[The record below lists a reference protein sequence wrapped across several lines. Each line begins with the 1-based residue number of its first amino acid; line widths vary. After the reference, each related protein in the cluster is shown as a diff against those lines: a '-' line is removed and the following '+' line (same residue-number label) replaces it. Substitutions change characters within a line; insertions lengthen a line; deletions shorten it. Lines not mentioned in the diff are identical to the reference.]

1 MTLSA
6 APAPM
11 VRPRRFPLLRALLRQ
26 PTAAVTIAFL
36 ALVIIA
42 SIFARQLAPYAPDAF
57 NLPARLSGPTAR
69 HLLGAD
75 ELGRDI
81 LSRLL
86 YGGTKALVGILEAVS
101 TAVLIAVPI
110 GILAG
115 YVGGAFDR
123 AVSFVTDLVLAI
135 PAIILVLVVLTV
147 FPANLHAAM
156 IALGV
161 LVAPG
166 FARIIRGVTLPLK
179 EADFVAAARV
189 AGVSEATIMVRH
201 VLPGVIRTAIVQTSF
216 VAANAL
222 LFAVTLGFLGLTATP
237 GEAEWGQIVA
247 AAAQQISTQPWL
259 LVPSGG
265 LIALMAL
272 ALMLLGNALRD
283 ASADVG
289 SAAEVSRPVKTGPE
303 STATGIGHPVTP
315 LAPEHRA
322 ETPRL
327 PNPEALLSV
336 RDLSVVFESRGQ
348 DTLIVDRVSFD
359 VKAGETV
366 GLVGESGAGK
376 SVTALAVLRLLARNG
391 RIRGGQVVFEGRDIA
406 ALDERTFNPLRGS
419 ALGLIS
425 QEPLS
430 SLDPAFTIGSQLGE
444 LVQIHD
450 RVTGTKNRERCLEL
464 LRQVQ
469 MRQPERVLQSYPH
482 ELSGGMAQRVA
493 IAMALA
499 GRPRLLIADEPT
511 TALDVTVQKEI
522 LGLLRQLQRETGMS
536 VLIVTHNLG
545 VVADICDRVIVLYAG
560 QVFEDAGVYELFDQP
575 LNPYTLGLLGANPA
589 HARPGQPLTVIP
601 GRVPPPGS
609 WPAHCRFASRCA
621 FAAPECHA
629 GPVPL
634 IEPADAHFSRCV
646 RIDGLFLNPRSHQNH
661 PSPTGLS
668 QQEVL

>member
-1 MTLSA
+1 MTHLA
-6 APAPM
+6 APPLI
-11 VRPRRFPLLRALLRQ
+11 RPRRFPLLRALLRQ
-26 PTAAVTIAFL
+26 PTAVVALAFL
-36 ALVIIA
+36 TLIVLA
-42 SIFARQLAPYAPDAF
+42 SLFARQLAPYTPDAF
-57 NLPARLSGPTAR
+57 DLPARLSGPTAR

-86 YGGTKALVGILEAVS
+86 YGGTKALLGILEAVL
-101 TAVLIAVPI
+101 TAVLVAVPV

-115 YVGGAFDR
+115 YLGGALDR

-147 FPANLHAAM
+147 FPNNLNAAM
-156 IALGV
+156 IALGL

-179 EADFVAAARV
+179 EADFVAAARI
-189 AGVSEATIMVRH
+189 AGVSEGTIMARH
-201 VLPGVIRTAIVQTSF
+201 ILPGVTRTAIVQASF

-222 LFAVTLGFLGLTATP
+222 LFAVALGFLGLTASP

-283 ASADVG
+283 ATADVG
-289 SAAEVSRPVKTGPE
+289 SAAEVARPARGTTG
-303 STATGIGHPVTP
+303 STPNET
-315 LAPEHRA
+315 RA
-322 ETPRL
+322 RTAASSPAR
-327 PNPEALLSV
+327 PADPAALLSV
-336 RDLSVVFESRGQ
+336 RDLSVVFEQRGQ
-348 DTLIVDRVSFD
+348 ETLIVDHVSFD
-359 VKAGETV
+359 VHPGETV

-376 SVTALAVLRLLARNG
+376 SVTALAVLRLLASGG
-391 RIRGGQVVFEGRDIA
+391 RIRGGQVWFEGQDITG
-406 ALDERTFNPLRGS
+406 LDDRAFDRLRGR

-430 SLDPAFTIGSQLGE
+430 SLDPAFTVGSQLGE
-444 LVQIHD
+444 LVGLHD
-450 RVTGTKNRERCLEL
+450 RVSGTRNRERCLEL

-469 MRQPERVLQSYPH
+469 IRQPERVLSSFPH

-493 IAMALA
+493 MAMALS

-522 LGLLRQLQRETGMS
+522 LGLLRQLQEGTGMS

-545 VVADICDRVIVLYAG
+545 VVADLCDRVLVLYAG
-560 QVFEDAGVYELFDQP
+560 QVFEDAAVDELFDRP

-589 HARPGQPLTVIP
+589 HAQPGEPLTVIP

-609 WPAHCRFASRCA
+609 WPTHCRFAARCA
-621 FAAPECHA
+621 FAAPECTA

-634 IEPADAHFSRCV
+634 LQPVNQHFSRCV
-646 RIDGLFLNPRSHQNH
+646 RIDEVFPTAAPGRAPHATATTPAAGHQEA
-661 PSPTGLS
+661 S
-668 QQEVL
+668 

>member
-1 MTLSA
+1 M
-6 APAPM
+6 
-11 VRPRRFPLLRALLRQ
+11 LRALLRQ
-26 PTAAVTIAFL
+26 PAAVVTLAFL
-36 ALVIIA
+36 ALIILA
-42 SIFARQLAPYAPDAF
+42 SLFARQLAPYTPDDF
-57 NLPARLSGPTAR
+57 DLPARLSGPTAR

-75 ELGRDI
+75 ELGRDM

-86 YGGTKALVGILEAVS
+86 YGGTKALVGIIEAVL

-123 AVSFVTDLVLAI
+123 AVSFVTDLILAI

-166 FARIIRGVTLPLK
+166 FARIIRGITLPLK

-189 AGVSEATIMVRH
+189 AGVSEGTIMVRH
-201 VLPGVIRTAIVQTSF
+201 ILPGVTRTAIVQASF

-222 LFAVTLGFLGLTATP
+222 LFAVALGFLGLTATP

-283 ASADVG
+283 ATADIG
-289 SAAEVSRPVKTGPE
+289 GDAAPARPATDASITLATDTVEPARPIQPE
-303 STATGIGHPVTP
+303 T
-315 LAPEHRA
+315 
-322 ETPRL
+322 
-327 PNPEALLSV
+327 LLSV
-336 RDLSVVFESRGQ
+336 RDLTVVFGGRGA
-348 DTLIVDRVSFD
+348 DTVIVDRVSFD
-359 VKAGETV
+359 VHAGETV

-376 SVTALAVLRLLARNG
+376 SVTALAVLRLLARDG
-391 RIRGGQVVFEGRDIA
+391 RITGGQVVFEGQDITR
-406 ALDERTFNPLRGS
+406 LDDRTFDTLRGR

-444 LVQIHD
+444 LVQFHD
-450 RVTGTKNRERCLEL
+450 RVGGAKNRERCLEL

-469 MRQPERVLQSYPH
+469 LRQPERVLQSYPH

-493 IAMALA
+493 IALALA

-522 LGLLRQLQRETGMS
+522 LTLLRDLQRDTGMA

-545 VVADICDRVIVLYAG
+545 VVADLCDRVIVLYAG
-560 QVFEDAGVYELFDQP
+560 QVFEDAGVYELFDRP

-589 HARPGQPLTVIP
+589 HAQPGQPLTVIP

-609 WPAHCRFASRCA
+609 WPTHCRFAPRCA
-621 FAAPECHA
+621 FAAPECLTSPIA
-629 GPVPL
+629 LAEPV
-634 IEPADAHFSRCV
+634 DAHYSRCV
-646 RIDGLFLNPRSHQNH
+646 RIDDLFLNPQH
-661 PSPTGLS
+661 PPQFTSTAAGAG
-668 QQEVL
+668 QQEAS

>member
-1 MTLSA
+1 MTHIA
-6 APAPM
+6 ASSPHT
-11 VRPRRFPLLRALLRQ
+11 RRFPLLRALFRQ
-26 PTAAVTIAFL
+26 PTAVIPLVFLLLIIVTSL
-36 ALVIIA
+36 
-42 SIFARQLAPYAPDAF
+42 FARQIAPYAPDAF
-57 NLPARLSGPTAR
+57 DLPNRLSGPTAR

-75 ELGRDI
+75 ELGRDM

-86 YGGTKALVGILEAVS
+86 YGGTKALVGIVEAVL
-101 TAVLIAVPI
+101 TAVLIALPV

-156 IALGV
+156 VALGV

-179 EADFVAAARV
+179 EADFVSAARV
-189 AGVSEATIMVRH
+189 AGVSEGTIMVRH
-201 VLPGVIRTAIVQTSF
+201 ILPGVLRTAIVQASF

-222 LFAVTLGFLGLTATP
+222 LFAVGLGFLGLTATP

-283 ASADVG
+283 ATADVG
-289 SAAEVSRPVKTGPE
+289 SGAEVRPVKTGTE
-303 STATGIGHPVTP
+303 SARMPR
-315 LAPEHRA
+315 EHA
-322 ETPRL
+322 SESARL
-327 PNPEALLSV
+327 PDPAALLSV
-336 RDLSVVFESRGQ
+336 RNLSVVFESRGQ
-348 DTLIVDRVSFD
+348 DTLIVDGVSFD
-359 VKAGETV
+359 VRAGETV

-376 SVTALAVLRLLARNG
+376 SVTALAVLRLLARGG
-391 RIRGGQVVFEGRDIA
+391 RISGGQVIFDGQELTD
-406 ALDERTFNPLRGS
+406 LDDRAFAGLRGS

-444 LVQIHD
+444 LVQLHD
-450 RVTGTKNRERCLEL
+450 GLRGAKNRERCLEL

-469 MRQPERVLQSYPH
+469 MRQPERVLQAYPH

-522 LGLLRQLQRETGMS
+522 LSLLRDLQRDTGMA

-560 QVFEDAGVYELFDQP
+560 QVFEDAGVYELFDRP

-589 HARPGQPLTVIP
+589 HAQPGQPLTVIP

-609 WPAHCRFASRCA
+609 WPAHCRFAARCA
-621 FAAPECHA
+621 FAAPECLA

-634 IEPADAHFSRCV
+634 LHPVDHHASRCI
-646 RIDGLFLNPRSHQNH
+646 RIDELFLNPQS
-661 PSPTGLS
+661 SPQFTSTAAGAG
-668 QQEVL
+668 QQEAS